1 LPMPTARRSRLG
13 VCTLVVVAGLLAGC
27 GGSGSGSSTT
37 TTSSAASAKGVVL
50 GADGLGI
57 VQTGDAQTPAV
68 QAVSRYLGPP
78 TKTTT
83 PGPCNGTTEVE
94 WSDLSLEFSHG
105 VLDGYRYMEGG
116 LSDAGAFRPPTGPGT
131 PVLKTATGA
140 TLGMT
145 LAEVRPLYPA
155 GDFSEEQ
162 NGSILLAGTKAGE
175 RLFLGF
181 FSSTR
186 STPLIE
192 IKGGNTCGNV

>member
-1 LPMPTARRSRLG
+1 MPSARSRSLKI
-13 VCTLVVVAGLLAGC
+13 CTLLLVAGFLVGC
-27 GGSGSGSSTT
+27 GRSDGGSAST
-37 TTSSAASAKGVVL
+37 TTSSATSATGVVL

-68 QAVSRYLGPP
+68 QAVSRYLGAP

-83 PGPCNGTTEVE
+83 PGPCSGTTEVE

-105 VLDGYRYMEGG
+105 VLDGYRYLEGG
-116 LSDAGAFRPPTGPGT
+116 LSDAGTFHPPTGSGT

-145 LAEVRPLYPA
+145 LVDVRPLYPA
-155 GDFSEEQ
+155 SAFSEVQ
-162 NGSILLAGTKAGE
+162 GGAIVVPGTKTGE

-181 FSSTR
+181 FSTIPT
-186 STPLIE
+186 TPLTE
-192 IKGGNTCGNV
+192 IKGGSTCGDV

>member
-1 LPMPTARRSRLG
+1 MERP
-13 VCTLVVVAGLLAGC
+13 LAG
-27 GGSGSGSSTT
+27 
-37 TTSSAASAKGVVL
+37 VL
-50 GADGLGI
+50 
-57 VQTGDAQTPAV
+57 
-68 QAVSRYLGPP
+68 SR
-78 TKTTT
+78 
-83 PGPCNGTTEVE
+83 
-94 WSDLSLEFSHG
+94 
-105 VLDGYRYMEGG
+105 VLDGYRYLEGG
-116 LSDAGAFRPPTGPGT
+116 LSDSGMFHPPTGPGT

-192 IKGGNTCGNV
+192 IEGGNTCGNV

>member
-1 LPMPTARRSRLG
+1 
-13 VCTLVVVAGLLAGC
+13 VCALAVVAGFLAGC
-27 GGSGSGSSTT
+27 GGSGGGSASTT
-37 TTSSAASAKGVVL
+37 TSAATSARGVVL

-57 VQTGDAQTPAV
+57 VQTGDVQTPAV
-68 QAVSRYLGPP
+68 RAVSRYLGTP

-116 LSDAGAFRPPTGPGT
+116 LSDAGAFNSPTGPGT

-155 GDFSEEQ
+155 SAFSEVQ
-162 NGSILLAGTKAGE
+162 GGAIVVLGTKSRE

-181 FSSTR
+181 FSAAPTTSLT
-186 STPLIE
+186 E
-192 IKGGNTCGNV
+192 IKGGSTCGDV

>member
-1 LPMPTARRSRLG
+1 MPTDRPRRLG
-13 VCTLVVVAGLLAGC
+13 VCTVVLVAGLLAGC
-27 GGSGSGSSTT
+27 GGSGSGSSST

-50 GADGLGI
+50 GTDGLGI
-57 VQTGDAQTPAV
+57 VQTGGAQTPAV

-116 LSDAGAFRPPTGPGT
+116 LSDAGAFHPPTGPAT
-131 PVLKTATGA
+131 PVLKTTNGA

-155 GDFSEEQ
+155 SAFSEVQ
-162 NGSILLAGTKAGE
+162 GGAIVVFGTKSGE

-181 FSSTR
+181 FSTTPT
-186 STPLIE
+186 TPLTE
-192 IKGGNTCGNV
+192 IKGGNTCGDV

>member
-1 LPMPTARRSRLG
+1 MPSGHSRRLG
-13 VCTLVVVAGLLAGC
+13 VFRLVLVAGFLAGC
-27 GGSGSGSSTT
+27 GASGGQSVS
-37 TTSSAASAKGVVL
+37 TTSSSATSATGVVL

-57 VQTGDAQTPAV
+57 VHTGDAQTPAV
-68 QAVSRYLGPP
+68 RTVSRYLGAA

-105 VLDGYRYMEGG
+105 ILDGYRYLEGG
-116 LSDAGAFRPPTGPGT
+116 LSDLGTFHPPTGPGT

-145 LAEVRPLYPA
+145 LVEVRTLYPVD
-155 GDFSEEQ
+155 DFSEEQ
-162 NGSILLAGTKAGE
+162 GGAIVVAGTKTGE

-181 FSSTR
+181 FSTTP
-186 STPLIE
+186 STPLTE
-192 IKGGNTCGNV
+192 IKGGSTCGNV

>member
-1 LPMPTARRSRLG
+1 MLAALAVVLG
-13 VCTLVVVAGLLAGC
+13 GC
-27 GGSGSGSSTT
+27 GGSGGQSSES
-37 TTSSAASAKGVVL
+37 TTSSSSASTTRVVL
-50 GADGLGI
+50 GADGLGVI
-57 VQTGDAQTPAV
+57 QTGAAQTLGVQT
-68 QAVSRYLGPP
+68 VSRYLGAP
-78 TKTTT
+78 TKTSA
-83 PGPCNGTTEVE
+83 PGPCKGTTEVE

-105 VLDGYRYMEGG
+105 VLDGYRYLEGG
-116 LSDAGAFRPPTGPGT
+116 LSDSGMFLPPTGPGT

-162 NGSILLAGTKAGE
+162 NGSILLAGTKVGE